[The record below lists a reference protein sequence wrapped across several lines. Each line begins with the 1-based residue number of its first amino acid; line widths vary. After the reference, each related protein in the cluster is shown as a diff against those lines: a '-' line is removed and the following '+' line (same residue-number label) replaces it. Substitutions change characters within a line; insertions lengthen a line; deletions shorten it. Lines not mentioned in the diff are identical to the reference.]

1 MADVTLNP
9 GKWGYIVGPQSTNF
23 STARDASVGASVQVD
38 PTTSAGGSVGY
49 QYYGRG
55 TLQHQCTRSFFSFNT
70 SAYTTVTTAKLVI
83 KGSSLS
89 SAAPLILV
97 ASTAFGSG
105 ASDLT
110 TDDFDALNHS
120 KAHSSTISTWDT
132 FGFNQILLNSTAL
145 NVINS
150 GAVTYYR
157 VALLQYTNDNQN
169 TAATTSTLESAG
181 IDWSTDVDLV
191 LTVSSA
197 DGPTKL
203 SKFGRYEKSKI
214 SKLDGY
220 ALSKI
225 ASING
230 VD

>member
-9 GKWGYIVGPQSTNF
+9 GKWGYIVGPQSTTF
-23 STARDASVGASVQVD
+23 STARDASVGASVQAN
-38 PTTSAGGSVGY
+38 PTTALTSVGY

-55 TLQHQCTRSFFSFNT
+55 TLQHQCTRAFFSFNT
-70 SAYTTVTTAKLVI
+70 SAYTTATAAKLVI
-83 KGSSLS
+83 KGANLS

-110 TDDFDALNHS
+110 TDDFDALNHT
-120 KAHSSTISTWDT
+120 KTHSSTISTWDT
-132 FGFNQILLNSTAL
+132 SGFNQINLNSTAL

-150 GAVTYYR
+150 SAVTYYR

-169 TAATTSTLESAG
+169 TAASTSTLQSAG
-181 IDWSTDVDLV
+181 INWSTDVELV
-191 LTVSSA
+191 LTVPSA
-197 DGPTKL
+197 DGPTRL
-203 SKFGRYEKSKI
+203 SRFNKYEKSRI